1 MSETGG
7 LGVLWASGYAGD
19 EMRNC
24 IGEIRLNRDATIINQ
39 ASVTNPTTLQAQVKE
54 NHDE

>member
-7 LGVLWASGYAGD
+7 LVVLWASGYAGD

-24 IGEIRLNRDATIINQ
+24 IGEIELNMDATIINQ
-39 ASVTNPTTLQAQVKE
+39 ASVTNQNTLQAQVKE